1 MGLMMEVNIGRPAV
15 IGREGLA
22 VQVVR
27 LRKVDWMTLV
37 LQHSFSGALESVRLH
52 D

>member
-15 IGREGLA
+15 VGREGL
-22 VQVVR
+22 VVYVVR
-27 LRKVDWMTLV
+27 LRKVDLMISV
-37 LQHSFSGALESVRLH
+37 LQHSFSGAMESVRLH